1 MLVDIVQ
8 TLREQH
14 PDLGP
19 YILALRAGSAL
30 VDEEGFSPEVAEWA
44 AAHAPSAA
52 LHRRV
57 ARMPAP
63 PGAEPQEREVAV
75 AAFDTAAE
83 LAQFALRWT

>member
-19 YILALRAGSAL
+19 YILALRSGSAL
-30 VDEEGFSPEVAEWA
+30 IEGEGFSPDVAEWTA
-44 AAHAPSAA
+44 EHAPSAA

-57 ARMPAP
+57 ARVAAL
-63 PGAEPQEREVAV
+63 PGAEPQEREVEV
-75 AAFDTAAE
+75 AAFGTAAE

>member
-19 YILALRAGSAL
+19 YILALRSGSAL
-30 VDEEGFSPEVAEWA
+30 LDGEGFNPEVAEWA
-44 AAHAPSAA
+44 AGHAPSAA

-57 ARMPAP
+57 ARVPAL

-75 AAFDTAAE
+75 AAFATAAE